1 MTSTG
6 RHAKEQM
13 AEAMEKP
20 MMEIDSSSLSPTS
33 IDNIKGLVQFA
44 KLLVVPSGVRKVI
57 AELDKATTNSRAAA
71 AQAKAVHRD
80 LVRLKHDLENELRER
95 AEHDSAM
102 ARERAE
108 VDAIK
113 EAALE
118 LKAKAEADAAA
129 AKWIKDDLL
138 RRFKPVA
145 GAE

>member
-6 RHAKEQM
+6 RHAKKQM
-13 AEAMEKP
+13 AEAMEKLVTE
-20 MMEIDSSSLSPTS
+20 MDSSPLSPTS

-57 AELDKATTNSRAAA
+57 AELDRATTNSRAAA
-71 AQAKAVHRD
+71 EQAKAVHRD

-95 AEHDSAM
+95 AEHDSTM

>member
-1 MTSTG
+1 
-6 RHAKEQM
+6 
-13 AEAMEKP
+13 
-20 MMEIDSSSLSPTS
+20 MMEIDSSPLSPTS